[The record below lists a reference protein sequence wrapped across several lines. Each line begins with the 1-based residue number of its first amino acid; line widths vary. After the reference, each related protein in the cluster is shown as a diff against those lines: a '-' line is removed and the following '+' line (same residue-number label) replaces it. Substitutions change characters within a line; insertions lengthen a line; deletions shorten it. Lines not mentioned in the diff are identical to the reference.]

1 MDQLK
6 YDNLKL
12 GEKGAILS
20 IAAYILLSSLK
31 LFIGYTADS
40 EALKADGLN
49 NATDIVAS
57 IAVLIGLRLSQ
68 RPADRDHTYGHWKAE
83 GIASL
88 VASFI
93 MMAVGFQVL
102 YEAVGAIFEGRKDSP
117 DLVAAYTGFFCAA
130 VMYLVYR
137 YNKKLAEKIRS
148 QALMAA
154 AKDNISDAWVSI
166 GTVIGIIG
174 SQFGLPWMDPLTAVI
189 VGFLICKTAWD
200 IFRDTTHHLTDGYD
214 EKKIDLYKETV
225 LAVKGV
231 EGVKDIRARS
241 YGSNTSVD
249 IILFVEADLDLLR
262 AHEIS
267 TRVEN
272 ELKLVHDIS
281 YVHVHVEPSIEN
293 EAIQNNRE
301 L

>member
-1 MDQLK
+1 
-6 YDNLKL
+6 
-12 GEKGAILS
+12 
-20 IAAYILLSSLK
+20 
-31 LFIGYTADS
+31 
-40 EALKADGLN
+40 
-49 NATDIVAS
+49 
-57 IAVLIGLRLSQ
+57 
-68 RPADRDHTYGHWKAE
+68 
-83 GIASL
+83 
-88 VASFI
+88 
-93 MMAVGFQVL
+93 
-102 YEAVGAIFEGRKDSP
+102 
-117 DLVAAYTGFFCAA
+117 
-130 VMYLVYR
+130 
-137 YNKKLAEKIRS
+137 
-148 QALMAA
+148 
-154 AKDNISDAWVSI
+154 
-166 GTVIGIIG
+166 
-174 SQFGLPWMDPLTAVI
+174 MDPLTAVI